1 MVCFCFLSF
10 GVNCI
15 GIKSWILNHGA
26 LSVYRGVK
34 WLKSSQKSVKM
45 EWVYTMFWTL
55 QGAFVPK
62 APHATVFNSCVF
74 NHRSTQNKMNWASV
88 LSHNS
93 DHLQQYCARTM
104 NPFSVHS
111 LISTG
116 VRSQRLYWTKFRV
129 TVVYVIRTTPGG
141 TQIWVG
147 LGCAARASK
156 PIPIFKGDFGQKRVP
171 IFKDFPSK
179 IGLFFKN
186 FVIFGFSPCENP
198 ANHIIWGSVRK
209 VDPCLRIFWVKSG
222 THV

>member
-1 MVCFCFLSF
+1 MKGTVFHLFRGSMSFPTQNVTIKLRQHKSTPAQQIPQQKKSGNLPARNSNPRPSACKADAQTIRPPALADIPAVCMVCFCFLCF
-10 GVNCI
+10 CVNCI

-45 EWVYTMFWTL
+45 DWFYTMFWTL

-93 DHLQQYCARTM
+93 DHLQQYCAWTM

-116 VRSQRLYWTKFRV
+116 VRSQRL
-129 TVVYVIRTTPGG
+129 
-141 TQIWVG
+141 
-147 LGCAARASK
+147 L
-156 PIPIFKGDFGQKRVP
+156 
-171 IFKDFPSK
+171 
-179 IGLFFKN
+179 N
-186 FVIFGFSPCENP
+186 
-198 ANHIIWGSVRK
+198 K
-209 VDPCLRIFWVKSG
+209 V
-222 THV
+222 